1 MLKKDLLGP
10 SSENEILNQN
20 PRFEYIVGMLAPQT
34 SENDSNEQE
43 IDGDASFEGDADY
56 TAGEDDDNE
65 PVFTNRFK
73 TPSSIGISFYLE
85 SSTKSFNVDV
95 TWGDYTKAS
104 DKTTNK
110 EGKEVDVSTY
120 KRHPQKETVVIDL
133 QEFSKNKEYPLVCDS
148 NVILYVSKIGLKQGY
163 TLITAYVNNK
173 RKNPESDIA
182 GMMFQ
187 VNLRAYSQD
196 KMDIFVAEH
205 ICRKILAVD
214 EFYFAQRPILGRGRG
229 CAATWKANKNGRA
242 SEIVST
248 FIPEYEFPG
257 VSAALEGFDP
267 FFFSMR
273 TLSVAKKKDD
283 IINRLNV
290 LANSYEDWIQKK
302 LIHDSKM
309 DDAKF
314 KKEIGDTVI
323 NKCIEAL
330 GRIRAGIQ
338 LLVEDDTAF
347 DAFCFMNRSMIL
359 QRNIMNFS
367 KKHGAGIECAFRD
380 FVDPRDPSNN
390 FGWRPFQIAFILMNL
405 KGIVDPEHDNREV
418 VDLLYFPTGGGKTEA
433 YLGLMAFVIA
443 NRRLRAEENDEYNR
457 DGGVTA
463 ILRYTLRLLTT
474 QQRDR
479 ITKMIL
485 AAELIRQKEYPKYGK
500 EPISIGFWVGGTVTP
515 NTFKELEEAPEDG
528 RLASYLGVDCFY
540 MPRTSYSGDIPVVSF
555 PYMHVCSNVKCG
567 RIFDLR
573 ENFDLDRYLKFGV
586 TCPEC
591 HRQAYPS
598 RFITICENGH
608 MDDFPWSWWV
618 HGGNTTCKGMMRMYS
633 TGNTSTLADMWVEC
647 SCGARRSM
655 SGATQHENF
664 GGMKCSGHHPFRPN
678 HKNEK
683 CDKEM
688 IPSQRG
694 ASNVYF
700 PVMRSA
706 ISIPPWINPLYNLI
720 DEHLRLIDSYE
731 EDFGEMGLD
740 KVYQKYFSA
749 FTREEFGAA
758 LLRRRQNIKEF
769 TEIKQMEYS
778 AITHH
783 ADPVYASN
791 KKHFKAEEDPLPD
804 YLLPYFKRVIRI
816 TRLREVRVLLGFTRV
831 DAPDPDADEQ
841 TNIVYLNKGKTEK
854 WLPAAEVHG
863 EGVFIEFNRDS
874 IDAWLRDPE
883 LGALSQKYAQ
893 CYKEFCESKEWT
905 VTTLRDARYVL
916 MHTFAHLLIK
926 QMSMSS
932 GYSSS
937 AIRERIYFGDDMSGV
952 LLYTGSADKEGSLGG
967 LVELGNIDQLIVLM
981 KDAFQEALVCTNDP
995 ECLNNVPAGNNSN
1008 GAACHSCCMI
1018 SETACENGNRMLDR
1032 GLIVPIDGREN
1043 QSYFKTL
1050 VEELCQLEV

>member
-1 MLKKDLLGP
+1 MADRFKFAEVRQEVIEMLKKDLLGP

-148 NVILYVSKIGLKQGY
+148 NVVLYVSKIGLKQGY

-443 NRRLRAEENDEYNR
+443 NRRLRAEENDEYDEIDSDIVQIDSR
-457 DGGVTA
+457 ADVIIFSSSVVTA
-463 ILRYTLRLLTT
+463 KMDLMQRFFGFEQYIRAGAQKTIEIIRDLDIVDSLEKFVAFENKSKLTNAKKLLKAKNSPVLQMKKNDLLENLKKHSRYKTMFKFEE
-474 QQRDR
+474 DH
-479 ITKMIL
+479 IVISS
-485 AAELIRQKEYPKYGK
+485 QKEAAAFIKMLNDDIVRSELTGK
-500 EPISIGFWVGGTVTP
+500 EYDSSS
-515 NTFKELEEAPEDG
+515 KML
-528 RLASYLGVDCFY
+528 LG
-540 MPRTSYSGDIPVVSF
+540 PV
-555 PYMHVCSNVKCG
+555 
-567 RIFDLR
+567 
-573 ENFDLDRYLKFGV
+573 
-586 TCPEC
+586 
-591 HRQAYPS
+591 
-598 RFITICENGH
+598 
-608 MDDFPWSWWV
+608 
-618 HGGNTTCKGMMRMYS
+618 
-633 TGNTSTLADMWVEC
+633 
-647 SCGARRSM
+647 
-655 SGATQHENF
+655 
-664 GGMKCSGHHPFRPN
+664 
-678 HKNEK
+678 
-683 CDKEM
+683 
-688 IPSQRG
+688 G
-694 ASNVYF
+694 AS
-700 PVMRSA
+700 
-706 ISIPPWINPLYNLI
+706 
-720 DEHLRLIDSYE
+720 H
-731 EDFGEMGLD
+731 
-740 KVYQKYFSA
+740 
-749 FTREEFGAA
+749 
-758 LLRRRQNIKEF
+758 
-769 TEIKQMEYS
+769 
-778 AITHH
+778 
-783 ADPVYASN
+783 
-791 KKHFKAEEDPLPD
+791 
-804 YLLPYFKRVIRI
+804 
-816 TRLREVRVLLGFTRV
+816 
-831 DAPDPDADEQ
+831 
-841 TNIVYLNKGKTEK
+841 
-854 WLPAAEVHG
+854 
-863 EGVFIEFNRDS
+863 
-874 IDAWLRDPE
+874 
-883 LGALSQKYAQ
+883 
-893 CYKEFCESKEWT
+893 
-905 VTTLRDARYVL
+905 
-916 MHTFAHLLIK
+916 
-926 QMSMSS
+926 
-932 GYSSS
+932 
-937 AIRERIYFGDDMSGV
+937 
-952 LLYTGSADKEGSLGG
+952 
-967 LVELGNIDQLIVLM
+967 
-981 KDAFQEALVCTNDP
+981 
-995 ECLNNVPAGNNSN
+995 
-1008 GAACHSCCMI
+1008 
-1018 SETACENGNRMLDR
+1018 
-1032 GLIVPIDGREN
+1032 
-1043 QSYFKTL
+1043 
-1050 VEELCQLEV
+1050 

>member
-1 MLKKDLLGP
+1 
-10 SSENEILNQN
+10 
-20 PRFEYIVGMLAPQT
+20 
-34 SENDSNEQE
+34 
-43 IDGDASFEGDADY
+43 
-56 TAGEDDDNE
+56 
-65 PVFTNRFK
+65 
-73 TPSSIGISFYLE
+73 
-85 SSTKSFNVDV
+85 
-95 TWGDYTKAS
+95 
-104 DKTTNK
+104 
-110 EGKEVDVSTY
+110 
-120 KRHPQKETVVIDL
+120 
-133 QEFSKNKEYPLVCDS
+133 
-148 NVILYVSKIGLKQGY
+148 
-163 TLITAYVNNK
+163 
-173 RKNPESDIA
+173 
-182 GMMFQ
+182 
-187 VNLRAYSQD
+187 
-196 KMDIFVAEH
+196 
-205 ICRKILAVD
+205 
-214 EFYFAQRPILGRGRG
+214 
-229 CAATWKANKNGRA
+229 
-242 SEIVST
+242 
-248 FIPEYEFPG
+248 
-257 VSAALEGFDP
+257 
-267 FFFSMR
+267 MR
-273 TLSVAKKKDD
+273 L
-283 IINRLNV
+283 
-290 LANSYEDWIQKK
+290 
-302 LIHDSKM
+302 
-309 DDAKF
+309 
-314 KKEIGDTVI
+314 
-323 NKCIEAL
+323 
-330 GRIRAGIQ
+330 
-338 LLVEDDTAF
+338 
-347 DAFCFMNRSMIL
+347 
-359 QRNIMNFS
+359 
-367 KKHGAGIECAFRD
+367 
-380 FVDPRDPSNN
+380 
-390 FGWRPFQIAFILMNL
+390 
-405 KGIVDPEHDNREV
+405 
-418 VDLLYFPTGGGKTEA
+418 
-433 YLGLMAFVIA
+433 
-443 NRRLRAEENDEYNR
+443 
-457 DGGVTA
+457 
-463 ILRYTLRLLTT
+463 
-474 QQRDR
+474 
-479 ITKMIL
+479 
-485 AAELIRQKEYPKYGK
+485 
-500 EPISIGFWVGGTVTP
+500 
-515 NTFKELEEAPEDG
+515 
-528 RLASYLGVDCFY
+528 
-540 MPRTSYSGDIPVVSF
+540 
-555 PYMHVCSNVKCG
+555 NVKCG

-905 VTTLRDARYVL
+905 VTTLRDEQMTKEEIQAS
-916 MHTFAHLLIK
+916 IK
-926 QMSMSS
+926 SIMFSGSVCGIEIYACLRDES
-932 GYSSS
+932 GYQTKKIRATDKLLSSTKDKV
-937 AIRERIYFGDDMSGV
+937 AGFINCTYLADDAEFDTSENI
-952 LLYTGSADKEGSLGG
+952 ADNKKEFYEIS
-967 LVELGNIDQLIVLM
+967 VSVN
-981 KDAFQEALVCTNDP
+981 
-995 ECLNNVPAGNNSN
+995 
-1008 GAACHSCCMI
+1008 HS
-1018 SETACENGNRMLDR
+1018 SEG
-1032 GLIVPIDGREN
+1032 
-1043 QSYFKTL
+1043 
-1050 VEELCQLEV
+1050 